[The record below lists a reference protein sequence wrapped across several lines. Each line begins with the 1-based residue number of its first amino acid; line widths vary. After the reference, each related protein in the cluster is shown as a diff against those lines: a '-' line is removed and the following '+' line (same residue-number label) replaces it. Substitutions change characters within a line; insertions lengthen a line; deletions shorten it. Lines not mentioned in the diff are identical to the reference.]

1 MKQKNDHLTFLSWLE
16 RQSSI
21 KEETG
26 RFSTAR
32 NYRNALK
39 SFSEFS
45 GSCSHLPR
53 WPDEATILKYNT
65 WLQRRGIVRNT
76 ISFYMRILRSVYNKA
91 ADSGLVRQ
99 RHPFLHVYTG
109 IDKTRKRALDEK
121 LILRLQSLE
130 LIDKPSLELARDM
143 FIFSYCT
150 RGMSFVDMA
159 FLKKRNI
166 LGETISYNRKKTGQ
180 RIDVRIEKCTRQI
193 IDRYRN
199 PESEF
204 IFPVINDSSPETAY
218 RQYQSHLSYYNRN
231 LKRLGS
237 LAGTDIR
244 LSSYMARHS
253 WASNARKHNI
263 PLSIISAGMGHDSER
278 TTLIYLTSLDSS
290 VVDKANKMIVGI
302 LNGDDV
308 HDNDNY

>member
-1 MKQKNDHLTFLSWLE
+1 MKKKNEQLTFLSWIE
-16 RQSSI
+16 RQTSAL
-21 KEETG
+21 EEAG

-39 SFSEFS
+39 SFTEFS
-45 GSCSHLPR
+45 RSVTPLPT
-53 WPDEATILKYNT
+53 WPDEKTILKYNT

-76 ISFYMRILRSVYNKA
+76 ISFYMRILRSAYNKA
-91 ADSGLVRQ
+91 ASLRLVRQ
-99 RHPFLHVYTG
+99 QHPFQHVYTG
-109 IDKTRKRALDEK
+109 VDKTRKRALDEK
-121 LILRLQSLE
+121 LIIRLQSLE
-130 LIDKPSLELARDM
+130 LIGKPSLALARDM

-150 RGMSFVDMA
+150 RGMAFVDMV
-159 FLKKRNI
+159 FLRKRNI
-166 LGETISYNRKKTGQ
+166 FGETISYNRKKTGQ
-180 RIDVRIEKCTRQI
+180 RIDVHIEKCVRQI

-204 IFPVINDSSPETAY
+204 IFPVIHASAPEKAY
-218 RQYQSHLSYYNRN
+218 RQYQSYLSYYNRN

-263 PLSIISAGMGHDSER
+263 PISVISAGMGHDSEK

-290 VVDKANKMIVGI
+290 AIDKANRMIVGI
-302 LNGDDV
+302 LE
-308 HDNDNY
+308 NDGYTPL